1 MGCLKSMG
9 TFVCSFLFFLAL
21 TIFSIAFMLHSTILS
36 SDFVTKQVNRIDIS
50 SIARDIAEKQIGSEL
65 PEQAKVLKDVAY
77 DVIAKQEPWIKE
89 QLDNAIN
96 TGYDF
101 FLGKSNALKISVPLA
116 DLKASL
122 KNDLWDA
129 SQKYLQQQLSGMT
142 DRDIS
147 SYLQDFINQIP
158 AGDLPPELA
167 SLSYDQQNIAIEEY
181 LREFAGQKPLANIP
195 PEITSQVKSQVKPYF
210 DQYYAE
216 FTNDIPD
223 SFIVD
228 EAKIGPGTMDSLL
241 TVRKYI
247 GYFQTGYY
255 WIVIF
260 MVLMAGLIFVI
271 NYNVKVTARTLGIDL
286 LVFGILDVG
295 GAILSKNLSPLKLI
309 PDISQIPVSVQDII
323 DNVYKDVTSIA
334 LNFGIG
340 VLAAGVVLLVVSFI
354 VKRKEAWY

>member
-1 MGCLKSMG
+1 MGCLKSLG
-9 TFVCSFLFFLAL
+9 TFICSFLFFLAL

-50 SIARDIAEKQIGSEL
+50 SIARDVAEKQIGSEL

-101 FLGKSNALKISVPLA
+101 FLGKSSTLKITVPLA
-116 DLKASL
+116 ELKASL
-122 KNDLWDA
+122 KNDLWNA
-129 SQKYLQQQLSGMT
+129 LPEYLQEQLSGKSDT
-142 DRDIS
+142 EIQR
-147 SYLQDFINQIP
+147 YLQDFIQQIP
-158 AGDLPPELA
+158 GDVLPPELA
-167 SLSYDQQNIAIEEY
+167 ALPEELQQTAIEQY
-181 LREFAGQKPLANIP
+181 LRELAGLKLTEAIP
-195 PEITSQVKSQVKPYF
+195 AEISGQFENLMKQYF

-228 EAKIGPGTMDSLL
+228 EAKIGPNTMDSLL
-241 TVRKYI
+241 MVRKYI

-255 WIVIF
+255 WVVIF

-295 GAILSKNLSPLKLI
+295 GGIISKNLSPIKLI
-309 PDISQIPVSVQDII
+309 PNISQIPVSVQNII
-323 DNVYKDVTSIA
+323 DNLYKDITSIA

-340 VLAAGVVLLVVSFI
+340 VLAAGIVLLVVSFI
-354 VKRKEAWY
+354 VKRKEAKD